1 MARNK
6 DILFYSN
13 MDSYSISCINIII
26 HNNIK
31 NKFNYICVDGRIQ
44 ELPSIINKVPCIL
57 TTSRNIKIDGKVMEY
72 IRDLI
77 NQAST
82 NNGNNNGQSQ
92 IEDYMVGND
101 IYQFIDKDDHDNM
114 DTNGDNNKQL
124 YGCSLLDE
132 GFGLITQEAKE
143 GKVQMGGKKDA
154 NYDNNLNRKL
164 PEAPINKPSQQ
175 PMSMQQ
181 PQVFM
186 QHNNQINQQNMNQ
199 NTIQHN
205 NFQQSEQQHMQP
217 MMQQRGPNMPQSM
230 NAMEALGQQIM
241 PQMQDNNQ
249 RNMPPAIN
257 EGPIKNINLDS
268 ILAQRNADI
277 QDLIKQ

>member
-13 MDSYSISCINIII
+13 MDSYSINCINIII
-26 HNNIK
+26 RNNVK

-44 ELPSIINKVPCIL
+44 ELPSLINKVPCIL
-57 TTSRNIKIDGKVMEY
+57 TTSRNIKIDSQVMEY

-77 NQAST
+77 NKASK
-82 NNGNNNGQSQ
+82 NNNNNGQST

-101 IYQFIDKDDHDNM
+101 IYQFIDKEDHDNM
-114 DTNGDNNKQL
+114 DTNGDNNTQL

-132 GFGLITQEAKE
+132 GFDLITQEAKD

-154 NYDNNLNRKL
+154 NYENNLNRQL

-175 PMSMQQ
+175 PMSVQQ
-181 PQVFM
+181 PQIFM
-186 QHNNQINQQNMNQ
+186 QHNNQLNQQNMNS

-205 NFQQSEQQHMQP
+205 NFQNQQQQP
-217 MMQQRGPNMPQSM
+217 MQNMMKQRGPNMPQSM
-230 NAMEALGQQIM
+230 NAMEALGQQTM
-241 PQMQDNNQ
+241 PQFQEHNQ
-249 RNMPPAIN
+249 RNQHHAIN

-277 QDLIKQ
+277 QGLIKQ